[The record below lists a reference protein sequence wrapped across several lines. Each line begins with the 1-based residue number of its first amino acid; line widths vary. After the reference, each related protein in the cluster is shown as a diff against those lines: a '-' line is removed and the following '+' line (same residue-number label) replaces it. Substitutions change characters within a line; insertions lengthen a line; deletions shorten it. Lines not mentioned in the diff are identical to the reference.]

1 MSTQMWQVRPCGAES
16 TGKPVP
22 LAILRQAI
30 EDERVGEVDEVQ
42 GPGESDWLTVRE
54 HPTLGEC
61 VPQSRRVST
70 RGVDDAEADMTP
82 MIDVT
87 FQLVIFF
94 MIAATYSIQKTLD
107 LPNTKPDPD
116 AAGAVTMEELQEQN
130 VIVRIA
136 TDGSIFVDEQPVPVA
151 ELVDSLREATRSHRS
166 AELILDVADEAV
178 HDLVVKVIDAAG
190 AANVEK
196 VLFVSR
202 LPSNHQRPIGQPMP
216 SD

>member
-1 MSTQMWQVRPCGAES
+1 MWQVRPSGAEAG
-16 TGKPVP
+16 GKAVP
-22 LAILRQAI
+22 FTVLRQAI
-30 EDERVGEVDEVQ
+30 EDDRVGEVDEVQ
-42 GPGESDWLTVRE
+42 GPGESEWMTVRE
-54 HPTLGEC
+54 HPLVGEF
-61 VPQSRRVST
+61 VPKSRRVST
-70 RGVDDAEADMTP
+70 RGVDDAESDMTP

-116 AAGAVTMEELQEQN
+116 AASAVTMEELEEQN

-136 TDGSIFVDEQPVPVA
+136 TDGSIFVDDQPVAV
-151 ELVDSLREATRSHRS
+151 EKLVDSLRSATRSRRS
-166 AELILDVADEAV
+166 AELVLDVDDEAV

-190 AANVEK
+190 AANIEK

-202 LPSNHQRPIGQPMP
+202 VES
-216 SD
+216 